1 MQRCTLLEMPAATP
15 TPTKK
20 SARQGHRIKTRPT
33 QEFSAETLRR
43 TKNSIICFAALNG
56 TSFFP
61 WSPGICIHHGRLLV
75 TDSLFVLK
83 ILNKLSFDYDSNG
96 RALWHQI
103 CDHIFLIDDFH
114 LLGMNSFALGHTCTA
129 TELFVS

>member
-1 MQRCTLLEMPAATP
+1 MQRCTQLEMPAATP

-20 SARQGHRIKTRPT
+20 ICTARPSDKNKTN
-33 QEFSAETLRR
+33 QEFSAKTLRR

-61 WSPGICIHHGRLLV
+61 RSPGICIHHGRLLV

-129 TELFVS
+129 TEFFVS